1 MWKPWVWVAAEDRRS
16 WSLVLCV
23 WDQKIC
29 DCSNCATSILLQ
41 TRLSSRWYVS
51 PDSTLM
57 PVLLKFAGICW
68 NWNSMLVQTWF
79 NPDPICGLNSME
91 NYASRK
97 HAIPGNQERLLWVDN
112 AGKQETSCTFIWS
125 QNMFRQNRSN
135 CLVPMKQRA
144 LSWTSV
150 SFLTLVCPIFTH
162 SSNLIT

>member
-112 AGKQETSCTFIWS
+112 AGKSWKLHVLLSGHRTCSGKIEAIALYLW
-125 QNMFRQNRSN
+125 NKERSAGPQYPFSLW
-135 CLVPMKQRA
+135 CVQFL
-144 LSWTSV
+144 
-150 SFLTLVCPIFTH
+150 LTL
-162 SSNLIT
+162 LI